1 MYYLKQSYSDQIII
15 CNPNDDIIARVMHYD
30 FKSEEL
36 ALEQAEK
43 LVEILNQ
50 TLWDSSFFFLMERI

>member
-1 MYYLKQSYSDQIII
+1 MYYLKQRYSDQIII

-50 TLWDSSFFFLMERI
+50 TL

>member
-1 MYYLKQSYSDQIII
+1 MYYLKQSYQNQIII

-43 LVEILNQ
+43 LVELLNKD
-50 TLWDSSFFFLMERI
+50 L

>member
-1 MYYLKQSYSDQIII
+1 MYYLMTSYQDQIII
-15 CNPNDDIIARVMHYD
+15 CNPNNDIIARVMHYD

-43 LVEILNQ
+43 LVELLN
-50 TLWDSSFFFLMERI
+50 FKIN

>member
-1 MYYLKQSYSDQIII
+1 MYYLKQSYQDQIII
-15 CNPNDDIIARVMHYD
+15 CNPGDEIILRVVHYD

-43 LVEILNQ
+43 LVELLNKK
-50 TLWDSSFFFLMERI
+50 L

>member
-1 MYYLKQSYSDQIII
+1 MYYLMTSYQDQIII
-15 CNPNDDIIARVMHYD
+15 CNPNNDIIARVMHYD

-43 LVEILNQ
+43 LVKLLNQ
-50 TLWDSSFFFLMERI
+50 